1 MAKRKR
7 PQNKELPPAE
17 ARGDLAPP
25 APLETQIFIG
35 GNTPLH
41 DLFQQQIRTVLDQS
55 DLDEQGKQAILVAMN
70 CPCCG
75 AGGMNYTAKINR
87 KT

>member
-1 MAKRKR
+1 MPKRKR
-7 PQNKELPPAE
+7 PPKERPAPAE
-17 ARGDLAPP
+17 ATGDATP
-25 APLETQIFIG
+25 PLETQIFIG
-35 GNTPLH
+35 GNTSLH
-41 DLFQQQIRTVLDQS
+41 DLFQQQVRRVLDQS
-55 DLDEQGKQAILVAMN
+55 DLDEQGKEAILVAMN